1 MDGFEWNKYA
11 AGGLLAAIS
20 ILVAVIVTGELYTPD
35 VPEERAYAI
44 AGVEAEGGGGGAA
57 VAQGPSLAEV
67 LQTASVEKG
76 ATVFRKC
83 ATCHT
88 VEKGGANKTGPN
100 LYGVVG
106 ASHAHI
112 DSFNYSNA
120 MAERKGQPWT
130 WEALDAYLTS
140 PRTAIPGNKMSF
152 AGLGKIEE
160 RANVMAYLNQNS
172 DSPLALPPVPVKE
185 EAPEAA
191 AEGEGAEA
199 AEGAAAEAAA
209 PAAG

>member
-20 ILVAVIVTGELYTPD
+20 ILVAIIVTGELYTPD

-44 AGVEAEGGGGGAA
+44 AGVEAGGEGGGAA

-106 ASHAHI
+106 ASHAHS

-160 RANVMAYLNQNS
+160 RANVMAYLNEHS
-172 DSPLALPPVPVKE
+172 DNPLPLPPVPVKE
-185 EAPEAA
+185 EAVE
-191 AEGEGAEA
+191 AEGEGAA
-199 AEGAAAEAAA
+199 AADGAAAEAEA